1 LREGTDCQRRRQA
14 RARAEVRT
22 ASRRGRRERM
32 ALRSSGGRDSR
43 TSAAAPGNG
52 RRGLCPGGAASI
64 FDDSDSRSL
73 LDGRLDSPA
82 TREEDGR
89 RR

>member
-43 TSAAAPGNG
+43 TSDAAPGNG